1 MNRTRDKNLLK
12 DSSNEAGYL
21 NLVKAI
27 EHELSLDQSSIQAL
41 VDSDECSIIQ
51 LKDFWLVK
59 RPSELSA
66 NTDFEKHKDNEQK
79 PTTPRVNFHGTGW
92 VGH

>member
-1 MNRTRDKNLLK
+1 MNSASDKELHK
-12 DSSNEAGYL
+12 DNSKQAGYL

-51 LKDFWLVK
+51 LKDFWLIR
-59 RPSELSA
+59 RPNESTANINSEKLKVDK
-66 NTDFEKHKDNEQK
+66 TR
-79 PTTPRVNFHGTGW
+79 PTAPRVNHHGTG
-92 VGH
+92 

>member
-1 MNRTRDKNLLK
+1 MNRTRDKNPLK
-12 DSSNEAGYL
+12 DNSKQAGYL

-41 VDSDECSIIQ
+41 VDSSECNVIQ
-51 LKDFWLVK
+51 LKDFWLVR

-66 NTDFEKHKDNEQK
+66 NTDFEKHKEN
-79 PTTPRVNFHGTGW
+79 
-92 VGH
+92 